1 MIVIVNIHIISEHM
15 TQEYIEVEY
24 IDGVTLYRFLSN
36 SRDAYDEY
44 LRKFKAEMQKHVD
57 AGKQDQP
64 YPFILD
70 VSNSGMFSIN
80 YMMQATK
87 PIIASF
93 DPFPENYI
101 AYLTDN
107 MNDSVLIHLLDGL
120 TARGFAHKRKL
131 FHIDDKHKAIEWLKT
146 I

>member
-1 MIVIVNIHIISEHM
+1 MAEDFI
-15 TQEYIEVEY
+15 TIEQVQG
-24 IDGVTLYRFLSN
+24 ITIYRFRAK

-44 LRKFKAEMQKHVD
+44 LRKFKVEMQKHVD

-64 YPFILD
+64 YPYILD
-70 VSNSGMFSIN
+70 VSQSGMFSIN

-87 PIIASF
+87 PVIASF

-101 AYLTDN
+101 AYVTNN
-107 MNDSVLIHLLDGL
+107 MNDLVLINLLNGL

-131 FHIDDKHKAIEWLKT
+131 FHIDDIDKAIEWLKS

>member
-1 MIVIVNIHIISEHM
+1 MMPEES
-15 TQEYIEVEY
+15 IEVEY
-24 IDGVTLYRFLSN
+24 IDNVTLYRFLSN
-36 SRDAYDEY
+36 SRQAYDEY
-44 LRKFKAEMQKHVD
+44 LAKFKVEMQNHVD
-57 AGKQDQP
+57 AGKQDEP

-70 VSNSGMFSIN
+70 VSQSGMFSLN

-107 MNDSVLIHLLDGL
+107 MNDSVLINMLDSL

-131 FHIDDKHKAIEWLKT
+131 FHVDDKQKAIEWLMT